1 MAERNGV
8 ECLGAGWSEST
19 VGGSWWA
26 IITYKNSI
34 AILLERKRR
43 LDSAVMAQSTASGT
57 SSRRYMREHDVNV
70 SSSSRY
76 MDSEWETKE
85 ALRQRE
91 LEEARARAAQ
101 MEKTMRWWSDCTAN
115 WREKWSKVRNER
127 NMAREEAKALRA
139 KLEIAMKDANTYK
152 HESQELE
159 MKNEQLK
166 NEMEKIH
173 MLLLKH
179 AGQFN
184 QQIFS
189 VLESDSQLR
198 STLGID
204 ELLDFYNNVEQQE
217 KGSQKEALSCQRSFE
232 ESNVNIGNHTALPD
246 RDIEEYVLQGAVP
259 KHAVELYKE
268 GSLSTLDRDIAQLV
282 AESSIESKAEKR
294 QSSIELY
301 NEEIL
306 AQKLS
311 MLQLRLDEATKTIS
325 AEREEKNSLHRGIEK
340 LRSEVTQLQE
350 QCVELQE
357 SRAEAM
363 RELLEL
369 KERYQDEL
377 STAHNDLVV
386 ETLSKEGMDRRLSEL
401 WTELGKLQAENA
413 AEWGKRER
421 LETEKISLERENKQ
435 LRIELHDLQERLE
448 SRRSRPLST
457 TDTDGKLLQQELL
470 DRNKELSDIKHS
482 QTKLKK
488 LLGEKTTEL
497 SHAIRR
503 LEQYEGEVKRVRGR
517 VDELKK
523 ELSLAQDEV
532 DAATNSVRK
541 LQRVNEDLLEQ
552 LQSANVQLEHFKNS
566 SETSAVNRSVE
577 SLDNKLHDDE
587 ELSDDYEANQV

>member
-1 MAERNGV
+1 
-8 ECLGAGWSEST
+8 
-19 VGGSWWA
+19 
-26 IITYKNSI
+26 
-34 AILLERKRR
+34 
-43 LDSAVMAQSTASGT
+43 MAQSTASGT

-566 SETSAVNRSVE
+566 AVNRSVE